1 MATKEQGKPEEGK
14 KETTIPVEKTSEISD
29 TAPNIQKINVKEI
42 PNAQSDN
49 TFTPTVVKPIEIK
62 DINGMDIK
70 RNPIDRDFEEN
81 GDDLKIKKIHKDTR
95 SFSNIAFNQFPISLW
110 LADDKFIPTRATTGS
125 AAYDLKFNLE
135 SFNAENASNC
145 YRRGNTIVINP
156 NGRGVFPCGFRMAIP
171 NTVVADVRGR
181 SGLAV
186 REGLGLTNGIGTID
200 SDYRGEVGAILHN
213 YSDSPIIIH
222 ADERIAQM
230 VFLPV
235 LSFIESSYTKDL
247 KEFLD
252 NNSTDRNEGGFGHT
266 GK

>member
-1 MATKEQGKPEEGK
+1 MATKEQEKPEEGK
-14 KETTIPVEKTSEISD
+14 KETTIPIEKTSETTDI
-29 TAPNIQKINVKEI
+29 PNNIQNIDVIESLDLR
-42 PNAQSDN
+42 SDDIFSS
-49 TFTPTVVKPIEIK
+49 TTVELIETK
-62 DINGMDIK
+62 DINGMSIK
-70 RNPIDRDFEEN
+70 QNPIDRDFEEK
-81 GDDLKIKKIHKDTR
+81 GDDLKIKKIHKDTG

-110 LADDKFIPTRATTGS
+110 LADDKFIPVRATPGS

-135 SFNAENASNC
+135 SFNAENATNC

-156 NGRGVFPCGFRMAIP
+156 NGRGVFPCGFRMVIP
-171 NTVVADVRGR
+171 SNVVADVRGR

-235 LSFIESSYTKDL
+235 LNFSETISTKDL
-247 KEFLD
+247 NEFLD
-252 NNSTDRNEGGFGHT
+252 NNVSDRNEGGFGHT